1 MGAPARSRF
10 NDHTPLINL
19 NFASPRL
26 GVVVPKQG
34 TLTGTALAHLF
45 GRSCACLERPKLSS
59 TACAK
64 YVKQSVSRTK
74 IGWPSLRGVGTVLT
88 LRCRLRS
95 ISHLAAALV
104 LSGSTVFAI
113 CGAARAEG
121 SGIGG
126 CIGSWD
132 TLNCVVRWG
141 PIGDPYVRQVPE
153 RTSDTERGFSTDRE
167 RRWEQ
172 HCRPQIALDRYG
184 VPRYLYAAPG
194 CELGA
199 Y

>member
-1 MGAPARSRF
+1 
-10 NDHTPLINL
+10 
-19 NFASPRL
+19 
-26 GVVVPKQG
+26 
-34 TLTGTALAHLF
+34 
-45 GRSCACLERPKLSS
+45 
-59 TACAK
+59 
-64 YVKQSVSRTK
+64 
-74 IGWPSLRGVGTVLT
+74 VLT

-95 ISHLAAALV
+95 SAHLTAALV
-104 LSGSTVFAI
+104 LSGFTVLAI
-113 CGAARAEG
+113 CSAAHAEG

-141 PIGDPYVRQVPE
+141 PIGDPYVRQVPGPA
-153 RTSDTERGFSTDRE
+153 SDTERGAATDRE

-194 CELGA
+194 CEFGA

>member
-1 MGAPARSRF
+1 MRKTRETRCQP
-10 NDHTPLINL
+10 NKN
-19 NFASPRL
+19 RL
-26 GVVVPKQG
+26 TQ
-34 TLTGTALAHLF
+34 
-45 GRSCACLERPKLSS
+45 
-59 TACAK
+59 
-64 YVKQSVSRTK
+64 
-74 IGWPSLRGVGTVLT
+74 LRGVGTVLT

-95 ISHLAAALV
+95 SRHFAAAIV
-104 LSGSTVFAI
+104 LSGLLAI
-113 CGAARAEG
+113 CGEAHAEG
-121 SGIGG
+121 SGVGG

-153 RTSDTERGFSTDRE
+153 PASDTERGVATDRE

-172 HCRPQIALDRYG
+172 HCRPQIAVDRYG

-194 CELGA
+194 CEFGA